1 MKAVIFAGGV
11 GTRLWPLSRKESPK
25 QFAKIVGEKSTLQL
39 AVERLFPDFQP
50 ESIYVAT
57 GRQYLDRTHE
67 MLSVIPH
74 KNIIGEPAKRD
85 NGAAVGLMAS
95 YLAKKAPDEPVI
107 ILWSDHLVKHV
118 DTFTHIIRTSGEIL
132 KKDPNKMIFIGQKPR
147 FASENLGW
155 IETGET
161 VETVNNVSFRSFVG
175 FKYRPDDAT
184 ARKYFESSRYCW
196 NLGYFV
202 TTPRFLNSLF
212 EQYAPDIHKITEAIT
227 ETIDDDAFYTRLK
240 ELYPNLPEINFDKA
254 VLEKIKPEMAHVVID
269 DIGWSDIGAW
279 EALKEAL
286 SHRKTDN
293 VTTGRVELRD
303 SQDNLV
309 YNYEDKTVVFGID
322 LHDMVVINTPD
333 VVLVANKSSISKVK
347 ELVESLKDSEFEK
360 LT

>member
-11 GTRLWPLSRKESPK
+11 GSRLWPLSRKESPK

-39 AVERLFPDFQP
+39 AVERLFPDFAP
-50 ESIYVAT
+50 EDIYIAT
-57 GRQYLDRTHE
+57 GRQYLQRTYE
-67 MLSVIPH
+67 MLSVVPH
-74 KNIIGEPAKRD
+74 KNIIGEPVKRD

-95 YLAKKAPDEPVI
+95 YLSKKAPDEPVI

-118 DTFTHIIRTSGEIL
+118 DTFTHIIRTSGEL
-132 KKDPNKMIFIGQKPR
+132 LQKDPRKMIFIGQKPR

-161 VETVNNVSFRSFVG
+161 TQVLNNVSFRSFVD
-175 FKYRPDDAT
+175 FKYRPDDQT

-202 TTPRFLNSLF
+202 TTPAFLNDLF
-212 EQYAPDIHKITEAIT
+212 KEHAPEIHTITEEIT
-227 ETIDDDAFYTRLK
+227 ATIDDEGFYTRLK
-240 ELYPNLPEINFDKA
+240 ERYQELPEINFDKA
-254 VLEKIKPEMAHVVID
+254 VLEKIDPQSSYVVID

-293 VTTGRVELRD
+293 VTTGNVQLRD
-303 SQDNLV
+303 SKDNLI
-309 YNYEDKTVVFGID
+309 YNYEGDKVIFGID
-322 LHDMVVINTPD
+322 LHDMVVINTSD
-333 VVLVANKSSISKVK
+333 VILVANKSSISKVK
-347 ELVESLKDSEFEK
+347 ELVESLKDTEYEK